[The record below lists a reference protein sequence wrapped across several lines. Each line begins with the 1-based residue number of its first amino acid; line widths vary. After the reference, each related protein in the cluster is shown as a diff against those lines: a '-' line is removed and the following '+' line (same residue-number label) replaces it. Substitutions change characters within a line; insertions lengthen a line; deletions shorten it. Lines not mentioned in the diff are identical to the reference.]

1 MFTYGD
7 RKYRIANNARILV
20 FLDPNTSY
28 TIRRN
33 NAEDIFTSKT
43 WHDYHEYALS
53 ARFSAFVKCNY
64 HITLSQQN
72 IKTLFLRIKFIKTL
86 ANDLQTIY

>member
-7 RKYRIANNARILV
+7 RKYRIANKARILV
-20 FLDPNTSY
+20 FLDPNMSC

-33 NAEDIFTSKT
+33 NAADIFTSRA

-72 IKTLFLRIKFIKTL
+72 RKMILTRLV
-86 ANDLQTIY
+86 